1 MDEFFVT
8 DDPDA
13 PRLSQKK
20 RKRAQLAAK
29 QQVAK
34 RKKGSDDE
42 SDDGAIDDLD
52 LSHHRKGD
60 GSDSDASDQETAAE
74 KRLRLAKRYIAKVR
88 EEAGAEEGEVDAADL
103 DRDIIAQRLKNDA
116 LEAQGR
122 LSFTIAEKYAN
133 VNFADPSRIRLFKSG
148 KKLHTLS
155 VTAVAVAIPAK
166 EKLAPHGSKPIYV
179 YSASKDAGVVKWD
192 YWTGKK
198 VHFVPGGLKLTKKI
212 SKAYSTKLISQHK
225 GHRDE
230 VLCLAASTDGQFVVS
245 IVSLNLHQSDPLLR
259 KVERTPVVIPSVGC
273 SSTSSITSCNAMQSF
288 PTSIRALSLD
298 CHISRLIIQNCAA
311 THIALATGG
320 KDKLI
325 NIWSVKDD
333 SHIATFS
340 QHRDSVTGLAFRLNH
355 NQLYSASSDRTIK
368 LWNIDLLSYVETLYG
383 HQDAITNIDAL
394 ARERC
399 VSTGSRDRTCRL
411 WKIVE
416 ESQLIFRGG
425 GTVSSFA
432 AGEDLVVMDG
442 LRKTE
447 KQATQAGGS
456 LDAIAM
462 LDEEHFVSGSDTGA
476 ISLWNVNRKKP
487 LFTKLRAH
495 GPGSRAFLPGS
506 DAFGIGEGA
515 PAWITCLATVRYSD
529 MFASGSGDGWIRLWK
544 VGDGKKKFS
553 LLACIPMTG
562 FVNSLSFFEAPVVD
576 TTMTSDQASKASRK
590 DVLHLAV
597 GVGQE
602 HRLGRWWR
610 DKTAKNGVAI
620 VTLG

>member
-1 MDEFFVT
+1 MDDFFVT

-34 RKKGSDDE
+34 RKKDSDDE

-52 LSHHRKGD
+52 LSHQRNGA

-122 LSFTIAEKYAN
+122 LSFTIAEKYASI
-133 VNFADPSRIRLFKSG
+133 NFADPSRIRLFKSG

-166 EKLAPHGSKPIYV
+166 EKQAPHGPKPIYV

-230 VLCLAASTDGQFVVS
+230 VLCLAASTDGQFV
-245 IVSLNLHQSDPLLR
+245 
-259 KVERTPVVIPSVGC
+259 
-273 SSTSSITSCNAMQSF
+273 
-288 PTSIRALSLD
+288 
-298 CHISRLIIQNCAA
+298 
-311 THIALATGG
+311 ATGG

-333 SHIATFS
+333 SHVSTFS

-368 LWNIDLLSYVETLYG
+368 LWNIDSLSYVETLYG

-506 DAFGIGEGA
+506 DAFGIGEDA
-515 PAWITCLATVRYSD
+515 PAWVTCLAAVRYSD

-576 TTMTSDQASKASRK
+576 TTMTSDQASKAPRK